1 METVRRH
8 VTTPEPAGMRDIF
21 RLAHQRLAAS
31 AGALAA
37 IMLLGGAQPAAAQS
51 VPQPRLRTETL
62 QIRFFQITAEIAE
75 TPRQRMFGLMGRTSL
90 PQGHGMLFVFETPEV
105 QCFWMKNTPLPLT
118 IAFIGPQGRVVNM
131 ADIEP
136 LSEQSHCSR
145 EPVRFAL
152 EMERGWFRA
161 RGILEG
167 DTVSG
172 AAIR

>member
-1 METVRRH
+1 MATLRVRTAR
-8 VTTPEPAGMRDIF
+8 PARSAT
-21 RLAHQRLAAS
+21 RAS
-31 AGALAA
+31 AL
-37 IMLLGGAQPAAAQS
+37 ISLFSVLFLSLSLSLSLPAAAQS

-62 QIRFFQITAEIAE
+62 QVRFFQIVAEIAE
-75 TPRQRMFGLMGRTSL
+75 TPQQRMLGLMGRRSL
-90 PQGHGMLFVFETPEV
+90 GAGQGMLFVFDAPEV

-131 ADIEP
+131 ADMEP

-152 EMERGWFRA
+152 EMERGWFRQ

-167 DTVSG
+167 DAVTG
-172 AAIR
+172 GPIR